1 MRGHHDGLRGGGK
14 VTSEF
19 LCLLLIGANWKAR
32 FKQVKI
38 MAGTKLRC
46 SKG

>member
-1 MRGHHDGLRGGGK
+1 MRGYHDGLCSGGK
-14 VTSEF
+14 VASE
-19 LCLLLIGANWKAR
+19 LLLLLIGANWKAR